1 MNDNEN
7 GRWYKLV
14 GVRGESKKKI
24 MVSHNNYLLTLLRI
38 REEREREK
46 DDDKGRVLKKCKCG
60 WKLKFRIKWEGKR
73 HSNLS
78 WMV

>member
-14 GVRGESKKKI
+14 GVRGESNKKKL

-38 REEREREK
+38 RGERERER
-46 DDDKGRVLKKCKCG
+46 DDDKEGRVLKKCKCG
-60 WKLKFRIKWEGKR
+60 
-73 HSNLS
+73 
-78 WMV
+78 

>member
-14 GVRGESKKKI
+14 GVRGESKKKL

-38 REEREREK
+38 REERERERK
-46 DDDKGRVLKKCKCG
+46 MT
-60 WKLKFRIKWEGKR
+60 IKAEY
-73 HSNLS
+73 
-78 WMV
+78 